1 MAAPLKLLLLEDRP
15 ADAELLLFELRD
27 AGYDPD
33 WQRVDSEADYLAA
46 IEQKPEVILADF
58 SLPQFTALRALHL
71 LQERQLDIPF
81 IVVTGTISEEVAV
94 DCMKQGATD
103 YLLKDRLSRLGQAID
118 RGLEQKRLRDE
129 KNTSQE
135 ALRSSEV
142 RFRSLVQNLGD
153 IITVHNAK
161 GFITYESP
169 SASRILGYPPD
180 YFIGREPLSHTHPE
194 DRERVSK
201 FISSLARGESGD
213 PAIEYRFRHA
223 TGHWI
228 YLESAA
234 TNLLGTHEVDGI
246 VLTSRD
252 VTERKHSEE
261 ELHEAHLELAD
272 AYDATIEGWSRALDL
287 RDKETEGHTKRV
299 TEMTIILARALG
311 VYGEDLVQIR
321 RGALLHDIGK
331 MGIPDHI
338 LLKPGPLTTE
348 EWKTMR
354 RHPEYA
360 YEMLYPVVYLRPAL
374 DIPISHHER
383 WDGTGYPK
391 GLKGEEIPI
400 AARIFSVVDVWDALC
415 SDRPYRK
422 GSELTDVINYIKEHS
437 GIFFDPRIVDVF
449 IDLLKKGEFG
459 GRINGYHS
467 NLAIP

>member
-1 MAAPLKLLLLEDRP
+1 MAVPLKLLLLEDRP

-33 WQRVDSEADYLAA
+33 WHRVDSEADYLAGL
-46 IEQKPEVILADF
+46 EQMPEVILADF
-58 SLPQFTALRALHL
+58 NLPQFTALRALHL

-118 RGLEQKRLRDE
+118 RALEQKRLRDE
-129 KNTSQE
+129 KNHSQE
-135 ALRSSEV
+135 ALRASEV
-142 RFRSLVQNLGD
+142 RFRSLVQNLSD
-153 IITVHNAK
+153 IITVHNDK
-161 GFITYESP
+161 GIITYESP

-180 YFIGREPLSHTHPE
+180 YFIGKEPFSHTHPD
-194 DRERVSK
+194 DRDRVAK
-201 FISSLARGESGD
+201 FMNSIARSELEE
-213 PAIEYRFRHA
+213 AAVEYRFRHA
-223 TGHWI
+223 KGHWI

-252 VTERKHSEE
+252 VTERKRAEE
-261 ELHEAHLELAD
+261 QLHEAHFELAD
-272 AYDATIEGWSRALDL
+272 AYDATIEGWSCALDL

-311 VYGEDLVQIR
+311 VYGEDLIHIR

-338 LLKPGPLTTE
+338 LLKPGPLTPE
-348 EWKTMR
+348 EWHEMR
-354 RHPEYA
+354 QHPVYA
-360 YEMLYPVVYLRPAL
+360 YGMLYPVVYLRPAL

-383 WDGTGYPK
+383 WDGSGYPK
-391 GLKGEEIPI
+391 GLKGEKIPL
-400 AARIFSVVDVWDALC
+400 AARIFTVVDVWDALC

-422 GSELTDVINYIKEHS
+422 GSNYKDIIKYIRDHS
-437 GIFFDPRIVDVF
+437 GIFFDSKIVDVF
-449 IDLLKKGEFG
+449 IDLLEKGEFG
-459 GRINGYHS
+459 NTINGNHS
-467 NLAIP
+467 N

>member
-1 MAAPLKLLLLEDRP
+1 MAVPLKLLLLEDRP

-33 WQRVDSEADYLAA
+33 WHRVESEIEYLSAL
-46 IEQKPEVILADF
+46 ELKPEVILADF

-103 YLLKDRLSRLGQAID
+103 YLLKDRLGRLGQAID
-118 RGLEQKRLRDE
+118 RALEQKRLRDE
-129 KNTSQE
+129 KNHSQE

-153 IITVHNAK
+153 IITVHDEK
-161 GFITYESP
+161 GTIKYESP

-180 YFIGREPLSHTHPE
+180 YFIGKDPLSHTHPD
-194 DRERVSK
+194 DRGRVEK
-201 FISSLARGESGD
+201 FMRSLMKSEPEEA
-213 PAIEYRFRHA
+213 AVEYRFRHA
-223 TGHWI
+223 KGHWI

-252 VTERKHSEE
+252 VTERKHAEE
-261 ELHEAHLELAD
+261 QLHEAHLELAD

-287 RDKETEGHTKRV
+287 RDKETEGHTRRV
-299 TEMTIILARALG
+299 TEMTIILARAMGL
-311 VYGEDLVQIR
+311 YGEDLIQIR

-331 MGIPDHI
+331 MGIPDQI
-338 LLKPGPLTTE
+338 LLKPGPLTPD
-348 EWKTMR
+348 EWNEMR
-354 RHPEYA
+354 QHPAYA
-360 YEMLYPVVYLRPAL
+360 YDMLYPVAYLRPAL

-391 GLKGEEIPI
+391 GLKGEEIPL
-400 AARIFSVVDVWDALC
+400 AARIFSIIDVWDALC
-415 SDRPYRK
+415 SDRPYRR
-422 GSELTDVINYIKEHS
+422 GSDYKDVIKYIRDHAGVS
-437 GIFFDPRIVDVF
+437 FDPKIVDVF
-449 IDLLKKGEFG
+449 IDLFEKGEFG
-459 GRINGYHS
+459 DRFTGN
-467 NLAIP
+467 NKK